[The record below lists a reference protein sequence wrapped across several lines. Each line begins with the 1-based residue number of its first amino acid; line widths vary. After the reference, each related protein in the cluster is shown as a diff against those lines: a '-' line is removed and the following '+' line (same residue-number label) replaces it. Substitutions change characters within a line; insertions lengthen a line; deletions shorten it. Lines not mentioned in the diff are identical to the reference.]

1 VGFEMTDAVYV
12 RGWDDC
18 LEAISVMIAQTSSV
32 DEAKKKIE
40 KLRDL
45 IRQNKFEKIRYEL
58 GAFGLF

>member
-1 VGFEMTDAVYV
+1 MTDAIYV

-18 LEAISVMIAQTSSV
+18 LEAISAMIMQANSI
-32 DEAKKKIE
+32 DEAKGKIE
-40 KLRDL
+40 QLRVL